1 MKKILYTLSI
11 VLAASTFCACDDSD
25 EMGVLYNPTNTEA
38 IFTSSS
44 SDYLFAPTDTNVF
57 HVTIQRA
64 NSKGNAEVAVEFID
78 TTGLFTIPSTVSFED
93 GSYETTLAVS
103 FEKEQLE
110 TGTPYNI
117 GLKLP
122 DLPIT
127 GQQTSHKLTITR
139 DYTWVFFTECN
150 MVSEL
155 FGEVSATIEK
165 AAENPSYIKIKDLY
179 SEGHEL
185 KLMLAGDGSISMLQD
200 TNEYGFYD
208 IATGA
213 EYGPYGE
220 IYAYLNPDPNVTKY
234 NAEQNSIELS
244 MYYYVELGYIFGY
257 FISDVITWE

>member
-1 MKKILYTLSI
+1 MKKILYTLSV
-11 VLAASTFCACDDSD
+11 VLAVSTFCACDDSD
-25 EMGVLYNPTNTEA
+25 EMGILYNPTNAEA
-38 IFTSSS
+38 IFTEKSSE
-44 SDYLFAPTDTNVF
+44 YTFEPTDTNVCY
-57 HVTIQRA
+57 VTIQRA

-122 DLPIT
+122 DLPIA
-127 GQQTSHKLTITR
+127 GKQTSHKLTVTR
-139 DYTWVFFTECN
+139 DYTWEFFTECN
-150 MVSEL
+150 MISVL
-155 FGEVSATIEK
+155 FEEGTATIEK
-165 AAENPSYIKIKDLY
+165 AVENPSYIKIKDLY

-185 KLMLAGDGSISMLQD
+185 RLMLAGDGSISMLQD
-200 TNEYGFYD
+200 VNDYGFYD

-213 EYGPYGE
+213 EYYSFGE

-244 MYYYVELGYIFGY
+244 MYYYIELGYLFGY

>member
-11 VLAASTFCACDDSD
+11 VLAVSTFCACDDSD

-110 TGTPYNI
+110 IGTPYNI

-122 DLPIT
+122 DLPIA
-127 GQQTSHKLTITR
+127 GKQTSHKLTITR
-139 DYTWVFFTECN
+139 DYTWEFFVECN
-150 MVSEL
+150 MISAF
-155 FGEVSATIEK
+155 FGEYTATIEK
-165 AAENPSYIKIKDLY
+165 AVENPSYIKIKDLY

>member
-11 VLAASTFCACDDSD
+11 VLATCTFCACDDSD
-25 EMGVLYNPTNTEA
+25 EMGILYTPTNAEA

-44 SDYLFAPTDTNVF
+44 SEYTFEPTDTNVCY
-57 HVTIQRA
+57 VTIQRA

-122 DLPIT
+122 DLPIA
-127 GQQTSHKLTITR
+127 GKQTSHKLTVTR
-139 DYTWVFFTECN
+139 DYTWEFFVECN
-150 MVSEL
+150 MISAF
-155 FGEVSATIEK
+155 FGEYTATIEK
-165 AAENPSYIKIKDLY
+165 AVENPSYIKIKDLY

>member
-11 VLAASTFCACDDSD
+11 VLATCTFCACDDSD
-25 EMGVLYNPTNTEA
+25 EMGILYNPTNAEA

-44 SDYLFAPTDTNVF
+44 SEYTFEPTDTNVCY
-57 HVTIQRA
+57 VTIQRA

-122 DLPIT
+122 DLPIA
-127 GQQTSHKLTITR
+127 GKQTSHKLTITR
-139 DYTWVFFTECN
+139 DYTWEFFVECN
-150 MVSEL
+150 MISAF
-155 FGEVSATIEK
+155 FGEYTATIEK
-165 AAENPSYIKIKDLY
+165 AVENPSYIKIKDLY